1 MVDTRYLK
9 RRGQAWSVVV
19 GIPRPLQEAAGRTH
33 FVQALH
39 TRDLA
44 EADRKKHHW
53 VSEFKR
59 RIEALRR
66 SAPDPDREIREA
78 ALKLRVL
85 LDQAKGRYSI
95 TPNGER
101 ISEHEEALSILLDR
115 AQEIADEDPG
125 AAEQFFNIA
134 TGKATPIA
142 DLWPQWLNESEYAAH
157 TKVQHTQSL
166 REYLEWAGSHASLEE
181 VDKRKAGQYV
191 SHMLQGSGS
200 RITVRRKLTSL
211 RTFWR
216 WCEARGL
223 TEKNPWLGVTIKAK
237 VAAPRD
243 ALDDET
249 IVKLLSAPAK
259 EPIYSLLRLGLL
271 TGCRIE
277 ELCSLKSK
285 NVECREDGW
294 WFVIEKGKTEAARRE
309 VPIHRLLDPLV
320 ARLKAAAG
328 EGEYLFGLEEGPWGK
343 RGHYTSKAYGRWRR
357 RIGVAEK
364 RADFHALRNTFCSM
378 MEGEGVPET
387 TVKLLV
393 GHKRPSMTYGRYS
406 KGERVNLRR
415 AIERAKYSDEIMDLL
430 KE

>member
-9 RRGQAWSVVV
+9 RRGQTWSVVV
-19 GIPRPLQEAAGRTH
+19 GIPRPLQEAVGKKH

-78 ALKLRVL
+78 ALKLRAL
-85 LDQAKGRYSI
+85 LDQAKGRYST
-95 TPNGER
+95 TPDGER
-101 ISEHEEALSILLDR
+101 ISEHEEVLSILLDR
-115 AQEIADEDPG
+115 AQEIADEDPA
-125 AAEQFFNIA
+125 AAERFFDMA
-134 TGKATPIA
+134 TGRATPLA
-142 DLWPQWLNESEYAAH
+142 GLWPQWLNESEYTPH
-157 TKVQHTQSL
+157 TKAQHEQIIK
-166 REYLEWAGSHASLEE
+166 EYLEWAGSHATLEE
-181 VDKRKAGQYV
+181 VDKRRAGQYL
-191 SHMLQGSGS
+191 SHMLQGTLA
-200 RITVRRKLTSL
+200 RITIRRKLTSL

-223 TEKNPWLGVTIKAK
+223 TEKNPWAGVNVKAK
-237 VAAPRD
+237 VTNPRD

-249 IVKLLSAPAK
+249 VLKLLRAK
-259 EPIYSLLRLGLL
+259 ATDPIYSLIRIGLL

-277 ELCSLKSK
+277 ELCSLKSA

-294 WFVIEKGKTEAARRE
+294 WLTIEKGKTEAARRE
-309 VPIHRLLDPLV
+309 VPVHRLLDQIIT
-320 ARLKAAAG
+320 RLKATG
-328 EGEYLFGLEEGPWGK
+328 TEFLFGLEADQYGK
-343 RGHYTSKAYGRWRR
+343 FGRAVSRLYSRWRK

-364 RADFHALRNTFCSM
+364 RADFHALRNTFIAM
-378 MEGEGVPET
+378 MEGEGVPES

-393 GHKRPSMTYGRYS
+393 GHKRASMTYGRYS

-415 AIERAKYSDEIMDLL
+415 AIERAKYSEEIMGLL
-430 KE
+430 KC